1 MKKTSLL
8 LLTMLFAFGSVFAQ
22 EPGDIDVQRPRIAV
36 FAPIYLD
43 SAFNAQNEYRYGK
56 NEFPK
61 FINPGLEFYE
71 GVQLALDSLEL
82 EGIEAEVFV
91 YDTRSAKETLAKQLQ
106 KVADDSVQLMIVH
119 CTSQEVK
126 PFAEFA
132 LKNKIPFINTTIPN
146 DGGVQNNPYLVVL
159 NPTLRTQCEGLYR
172 YLQAHFSL
180 KPLVVFRKKGNTE
193 SYIQSIW
200 DEFGKTA
207 MGSPIQ
213 LKYVDLTDSFT
224 VDQLTKHLDSTKH
237 SVCIAGTLDAAFGR
251 RLAQQLAGIYKSYP
265 LTIIGM
271 PTWENIT
278 REFSKPEFKGPEIIF
293 SNPFYNPRTDKL
305 SQEINSQFAGSMYA
319 RPSDMVFRG
328 YEVTWNYIKLLLQFG
343 KDIASNLGNKAHLQ
357 FTDYDIQPVLGKSNM
372 QLQYFENKKLYF
384 LRWQDG
390 MIKKVD

>member
-1 MKKTSLL
+1 MKKSWLL
-8 LLTMLFAFGSVFAQ
+8 LFAMFLSVVVLHAQ
-22 EPGDIDVQRPRIAV
+22 ETTRLPAQKPRIAV

-43 SAFNAQNEYRYGK
+43 SAFNNLNEYRYGK

-71 GVQLALDSLEL
+71 GVQMALDSLEL
-82 EGIEAEVFV
+82 EGVEMEVFV
-91 YDTRSAKETLAKQLQ
+91 YDTRSAKESLHKQLQ
-106 KVADDSVQLMIVH
+106 KAAADSVDILIVN

-132 LKNKIPFINTTIPN
+132 LKHKIPFINTTIPN

-159 NPTLRTQCEGLYR
+159 NPTLRTQCEGIYR
-172 YLQAHFSL
+172 FLQANFSL
-180 KPLVVFRKKGNTE
+180 KPLVVFRKKGSTE
-193 SYIQSIW
+193 NYIKSIW
-200 DEFGKTA
+200 DDFGKQA

-213 LKYVDLTDSFT
+213 LKYVDLPDSFT
-224 VDQLTKHLDSTKH
+224 VKQLTQHLDSTKH

-251 RLAQQLAGIYKSYP
+251 RLAQYLAGIYKSYP
-265 LTIIGM
+265 LTVIGM

-278 REFSKPEFKGPEIIF
+278 REFSRPEFKGPEIIF

-305 SQEINSQFAGSMYA
+305 SQDINSQFAGTMYA

-328 YEVTWNYIKLLLQFG
+328 FEVTWNYAKLLLQFG
-343 KDIASNLGNKAHLQ
+343 KDIASNLGNKTNLL
-357 FTDYDIQPVLGKSNM
+357 FTAYDIQPVLSKPAM

-390 MIKKVD
+390 MIKTVQ